1 MLLFL
6 NTFLLHVV
14 MQSCLITN
22 SVNQAGIYQQRGT
35 KWSYTLLC
43 NLRDVPFSPLAL
55 HPEIS
60 KKRIPWVTLAIYFNS
75 KKSHSCTGY
84 RAKSLPRMG
93 GTQDQWAL
101 HLACSSLRIRQQGLL
116 HTYMCTLFI
125 RGKWS
130 LFIFLP
136 NYLSHSL
143 LIQIIEIHF

>member
-6 NTFLLHVV
+6 NTLLLNVV
-14 MQSCLITN
+14 MQSWLITN
-22 SVNQAGIYQQRGT
+22 SVNHADIYQQRGT
-35 KWSYTLLC
+35 KWSYMLLC
-43 NLRDVPFSPLAL
+43 SLRDVPFSPWAL

-60 KKRIPWVTLAIYFNS
+60 KKRIPWATLTIYFNS

-84 RAKSLPRMG
+84 RGKSLPWMG
-93 GTQDQWAL
+93 GTQDQRAL
-101 HLACSSLRIRQQGLL
+101 HLACLSLRIRQQGLL
-116 HTYMCTLFI
+116 HTYVCTLFV

-143 LIQIIEIHF
+143 LIQLIEIHF